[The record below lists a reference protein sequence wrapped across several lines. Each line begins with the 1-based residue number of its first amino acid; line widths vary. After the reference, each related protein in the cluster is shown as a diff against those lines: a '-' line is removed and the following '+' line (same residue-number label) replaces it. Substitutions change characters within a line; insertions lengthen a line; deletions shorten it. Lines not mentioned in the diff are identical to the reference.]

1 MQQSRFSKVTAQI
14 LVIGISLAF
23 IINFGPQAGTACA
36 PQTGPA
42 ATADG
47 LKISAGEY
55 NRFYR
60 QRFEQER
67 SQRKGFD
74 EAKAKAEGFPQRIAE
89 ELVDQRSDGDG
100 GAGSRPA
107 DVRRHAAQDDQV
119 LVP

>member
-55 NRFYR
+55 NRFTGNASSKSGASVR
-60 QRFEQER
+60 ASMR
-67 SQRKGFD
+67 RK
-74 EAKAKAEGFPQRIAE
+74 PR
-89 ELVDQRSDGDG
+89 RR
-100 GAGSRPA
+100 GSHRGSLKSLSIS
-107 DVRRHAAQDDQV
+107 V
-119 LVP
+119 